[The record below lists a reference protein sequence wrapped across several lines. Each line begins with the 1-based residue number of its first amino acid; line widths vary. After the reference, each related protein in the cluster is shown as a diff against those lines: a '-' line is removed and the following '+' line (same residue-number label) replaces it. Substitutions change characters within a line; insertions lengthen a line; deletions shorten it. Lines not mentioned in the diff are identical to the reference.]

1 MLEPLLDRII
11 VEPVKKE
18 DRTESGIILPDTVS
32 EQAQTAQGI
41 VISVG
46 QGSRNMNTG
55 EYMPIPIN
63 EGDTIIYT
71 KFSAQEVQHEDEDFF
86 FVAERDIIAVI
97 PNEEK

>member
-1 MLEPLLDRII
+1 MLKPFDAR
-11 VEPVKKE
+11 VVVKKPQRE
-18 DRTESGIILPDTVS
+18 EKTESGIFLPDTVN
-32 EQAQTAQGI
+32 EQGQTALGK
-41 VISVG
+41 VLAVG
-46 QGSRNMNTG
+46 PGSRNMNTG

-63 EGDTIIYT
+63 EGDTIIYS

>member
-1 MLEPLLDRII
+1 MLKPFDAR
-11 VEPVKKE
+11 VVVQKPQKE
-18 DRTESGIILPDTVS
+18 QQTESGIFLPDTVD
-32 EQAQTAQGI
+32 EQSQTAQGI

>member
-1 MLEPLLDRII
+1 MLKPFDAR
-11 VEPVKKE
+11 VMVKKPE
-18 DRTESGIILPDTVS
+18 RQEQTESGIILPDTVS

-46 QGSRNMNTG
+46 QGSRNMSTG

-71 KFSAQEVQHEDEDFF
+71 EFSAQEVQHEDEDFF

-97 PNEEK
+97 EKK

>member
-1 MLEPLLDRII
+1 MLKPFDAR
-11 VEPVKKE
+11 VMVKKPKRE
-18 DRTESGIILPDTVS
+18 EQTASGIILPDTVS

-55 EYMPIPIN
+55 DYMEIPIK

-71 KFSAQEVQHEDEDFF
+71 KFSAMEVQHEGEDYF

-97 PNEEK
+97 EN

>member
-1 MLEPLLDRII
+1 
-11 VEPVKKE
+11 
-18 DRTESGIILPDTVS
+18 
-32 EQAQTAQGI
+32 
-41 VISVG
+41 
-46 QGSRNMNTG
+46 MNTG

-63 EGDTIIYT
+63 EGDTIIYS

>member
-1 MLEPLLDRII
+1 MLKPIGGRVVIE
-11 VEPVKKE
+11 KKE
-18 DRTESGIILPDTVS
+18 TQTQTESGIILPDTVS

-63 EGDTIIYT
+63 EGDTIIYS

>member
-1 MLEPLLDRII
+1 MIKPLGDRVVIEPSIQQ
-11 VEPVKKE
+11 EQ
-18 DRTESGIILPDTVS
+18 TESGIILPDTVS

-63 EGDTIIYT
+63 EGDTIIYS